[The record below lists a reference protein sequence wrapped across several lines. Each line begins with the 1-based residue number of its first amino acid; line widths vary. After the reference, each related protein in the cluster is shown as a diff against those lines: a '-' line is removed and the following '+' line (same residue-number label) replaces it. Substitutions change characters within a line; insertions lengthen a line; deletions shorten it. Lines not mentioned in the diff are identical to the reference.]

1 MNEIV
6 KANNKLPSEIQKVI
20 TESKVTDMTKA
31 EKLAS
36 GYAPFLMEISEQMQ
50 KFKKLEKGKAE
61 DVETAKRIRLDLGK
75 ICSRAEERKKA
86 DKGMLLIETRLI
98 DNLFGL
104 VNNSARLTQAEAKEI
119 EKYFENIEKEKIAKL
134 QEERASE
141 MGKYQDELD
150 YIPDNL
156 GSMPENIW
164 ANYLVGVKHSYE
176 VQKEAEVKAEKERI
190 EKEKA
195 EIAEQKRI
203 KAENIKLQKEAEER
217 ERLAKIE
224 KEKRDKI
231 EAERIK
237 KEDAE
242 KLAREKETKR
252 LQDAAN
258 TILKKE
264 REEREKIQAE
274 LEVKKLEEERVKSE
288 RLANLEAELNKGDS
302 DKVKDLISDLNSLK
316 TKYSFK
322 SVKNKKVYKDVALL
336 IDKVVEH
343 IHKA

>member
-6 KANNKLPSEIQKVI
+6 KINAAEFGLEETKAQEISALFKPMLDQMVVLEKEFNVIAVKDI
-20 TESKVTDMTKA
+20 TEEVCAEAAELRRRYVKTRTGTAAIHQELKKFYLQGGRFVDSWKNAQLLASQDA
-31 EKLAS
+31 EEKL
-36 GYAPFLMEISEQMQ
+36 
-50 KFKKLEKGKAE
+50 KG
-61 DVETAKRIRLDLGK
+61 
-75 ICSRAEERKKA
+75 
-86 DKGMLLIETRLI
+86 
-98 DNLFGL
+98 
-104 VNNSARLTQAEAKEI
+104 I
-119 EKYFENIEKEKIAKL
+119 EKHYENIEKEKVAKL
-134 QEERASE
+134 QEARALE

-156 GSMPENIW
+156 GGMPENIW

-190 EKEKA
+190 AKEKA

-237 KEDAE
+237 KENAG

-252 LQDAAN
+252 LQDKAN
-258 TILKKE
+258 AILKKE
-264 REEREKIQAE
+264 REEREKVEAE
-274 LEVKKLEEERVKSE
+274 LEVKKLEEERAKSE

-302 DKVKDLISDLNSLK
+302 DKVKDLISDLNLLK

-336 IDKVVEH
+336 IDKIVEH